1 MEMLTNIYLQ
11 YGEVGYLIMPV
22 RRICGVKEE
31 MVSIF
36 HVLISK
42 PIKNDLRNNRDDN
55 RKKESKNT
63 HNAEFRR
70 SRHLKVGVS
79 VGAVNNK
86 DYKFN

>member
-63 HNAEFRR
+63 HNAEFR
-70 SRHLKVGVS
+70 
-79 VGAVNNK
+79 AE
-86 DYKFN
+86 